1 MFTALETCR
10 KVSFWRAFLSCF
22 AVNAIAFIFSYK
34 YTNIRILCLSCNVK
48 TVPKQ
53 LPNCIKRSETLVV
66 LIIFSGVP
74 CDDSAYAKH
83 ESGTRKKNYMYILVS
98 DRISGECN
106 LTAPI

>member
-1 MFTALETCR
+1 MCTALETCR
-10 KVSFWRAFLSCF
+10 KASFWRAFLSCF
-22 AVNAIAFIFSYK
+22 AVNAIVFIFSYK

-48 TVPKQ
+48 KIPKQ
-53 LPNCIKRSETLVV
+53 LPNCIKRSETIVV

-98 DRISGECN
+98 DRISSECN
-106 LTAPI
+106 LTAQI